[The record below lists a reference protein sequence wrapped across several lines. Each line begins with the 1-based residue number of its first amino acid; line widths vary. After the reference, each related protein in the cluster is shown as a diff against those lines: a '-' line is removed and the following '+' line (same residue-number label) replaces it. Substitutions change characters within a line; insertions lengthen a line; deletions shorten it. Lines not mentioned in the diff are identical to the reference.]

1 MIELF
6 LLSMFIGL
14 VAGLLAGMFGLGG
27 GVVIVPALVWLFSAH
42 NFSTELIMIMAVAT
56 SLSTIIFTAI
66 ASILT
71 HHRLGAVQWAS
82 VARLTPGIILGAGT
96 GAMIADFIDAEV
108 LKVCFIIYLLYVATK
123 MALPQKVKKKNN
135 NNKAKLWL
143 DYWMGGVIGF
153 LSSILGIGGGTL
165 TVPYLLSRRLAMK
178 NAVAVS
184 SVCGLPIAVSG
195 AISYIMLGWN
205 VTAIPTWSLGY
216 VYLPALTGIIVCSII
231 TAPIGAK
238 LANKLPAKELKR
250 YFSIVLFFIA
260 IKMLLQ

>member
-27 GVVIVPALVWLFSAH
+27 GVVIVPALVWLFSSHDFA
-42 NFSTELIMIMAVAT
+42 TELTMIMAVAT

-71 HHRLGAVQWAS
+71 HHRLGAVQWSS
-82 VARLTPGIILGAGT
+82 VVRLTPGILLGAGA
-96 GAMIADFIDAEV
+96 GAIIADFIDAEM
-108 LKVCFIIYLLYVATK
+108 LKVFFIIYLLYVATK
-123 MALPQKVKKKNN
+123 MALPQKVKNN

-184 SVCGLPIAVSG
+184 SVCGLPIALSG
-195 AISYIMLGWN
+195 AISYIVLGWN
-205 VTAIPTWSLGY
+205 AISLPAWSLGY
-216 VYLPALTGIIVCSII
+216 VYLPALAGIIVCSII
-231 TAPIGAK
+231 TAPIGTK
-238 LANKLPAKELKR
+238 LANKLPAKELKK
-250 YFSIVLFFIA
+250 YFSIVLFIIA